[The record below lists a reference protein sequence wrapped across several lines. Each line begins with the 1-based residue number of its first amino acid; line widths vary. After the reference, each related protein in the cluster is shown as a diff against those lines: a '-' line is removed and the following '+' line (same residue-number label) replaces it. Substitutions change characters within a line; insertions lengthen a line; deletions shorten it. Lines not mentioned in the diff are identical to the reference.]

1 MGFLPPHSNHWDDG
15 TPEYHNNISC
25 SCRKK
30 FTPSS
35 KLLMTKG
42 PWNPRIWI
50 WLCKFW
56 RIMTLIVSFS
66 TNYNSKS
73 HYYIRLMTCVQ
84 WPMTD
89 LHTVIVRGGEL
100 AHWWF
105 NGLLMGGFCV
115 QSLPGCISK
124 GLCLIVAS
132 IIFTSLLYC
141 WCGNDVKLCN
151 PFPCVLPIFPS
162 QCNLWIIN
170 GCIYPY
176 LNVLCQ
182 SKLINSFVITWCI
195 TWFITCHVRMW
206 LETERHLWPCKV
218 YHFWP
223 MSPVLLMSWLCVFL
237 IW

>member
-141 WCGNDVKLCN
+141 WCGNDVKLLSFILLSLVSTDKEGGQESALYVWIKTN
-151 PFPCVLPIFPS
+151 PTVTVVL
-162 QCNLWIIN
+162 NRRW
-170 GCIYPY
+170 
-176 LNVLCQ
+176 
-182 SKLINSFVITWCI
+182 LI
-195 TWFITCHVRMW
+195 
-206 LETERHLWPCKV
+206 
-218 YHFWP
+218 
-223 MSPVLLMSWLCVFL
+223 MS
-237 IW
+237 